1 MHNSANRNMKHEQL
15 EFFAPCPQGLS
26 AVAAQ
31 ELRAMHIKVRP
42 VQTGVG
48 FFGSIAD
55 AYRVCLF
62 ARTVSRVLLVLAR
75 FDAPDADALYR
86 NALGIAWEEHI
97 PHGASIAVSAAGTND
112 NLRNTQFT
120 ALRLKDAI
128 CDRMREATGERPD
141 VNRHDADLAFTVVI
155 RGNRATVSFNLAG
168 PPLHQRNYRLHTA
181 GVTAPLKETLAA
193 GMLMLADWPRLA
205 QEGKAFLDPMC
216 GSGTLAIEAAMIAA
230 DIAPGLFRTIWGF
243 TVWKQHDATAWEAL
257 CDEARKRRDAG
268 LATMPPI
275 FAQDIDPVAID
286 AARENAR
293 EAHLE
298 DHITF
303 TCADACALQAAPADA
318 GLIATNPP
326 YGERLFAQAQLPAL
340 YAGFSGTLRNHFK
353 AWSLAVITP
362 DESID
367 DLLGLA
373 PLATTP
379 VYNGRIPAHVR
390 LYDCSQIGASTLAT
404 ITVNEAELTVFD
416 GNSQQFANRLKR
428 RFTHLRKWAR
438 KNDIHCYR
446 VYDADLPDYNVAIDL
461 YECRIPNENAE
472 RGDWFAVI
480 YEYAAPS
487 SVDPSRAQQRLS
499 DVLAITPHV
508 LGIDSTRVFFKQR
521 KRSSEQYRADEQR
534 SRFTITTEEHGLLF
548 ELNLSDY
555 LDTGLF
561 LDHRPVRALIQKH
574 VARMLEESPAF
585 TEKQPLRFLNLFCY
599 TGTATVHAAAGGALK
614 TTSVDLSQT
623 YLACAQRNMRLN
635 GFMDKWH
642 RFERADC
649 MQWINDARREK
660 RRWDVIFVD
669 PPAFSNSKKMGKR
682 TFDIQRDHVELLVGV
697 SRLLAHGGH
706 AIFSCNLRTFKADY
720 EALEK
725 LGVRLTDITE
735 QTIDEDFQRN
745 QRIHHCF
752 ILERIARND

>member
-1 MHNSANRNMKHEQL
+1 MRTPMNRSGKPELL

-26 AVAAQ
+26 AVAAD
-31 ELRAMHIKVRP
+31 ELRAMRIKVRP

-48 FFGSIAD
+48 FFGTISD

-62 ARTVSRVLLVLAR
+62 ARTVSRVLLILAR
-75 FDAPDADALYR
+75 FEAPDAESLYR
-86 NALGIAWEEHI
+86 NAMGIAWEEHI
-97 PHGASIAVSAAGTND
+97 PHGAAISVSATGAND

-141 VNRHDADLAFTVVI
+141 VDRRDADLTFTIAI
-155 RGNRATVSFNLAG
+155 RGNRATVSLNLAG
-168 PPLHQRNYRLHTA
+168 PPLHQRNYRLHTT
-181 GVTAPLKETLAA
+181 GITAPLKETLAA

-205 QEGKAFLDPMC
+205 QEGKALLDPMC
-216 GSGTLAIEAAMIAA
+216 GSGTLAIEAAMMAA
-230 DIAPGLFRTIWGF
+230 DIAPGLFRTTWGF
-243 TVWKQHDATAWEAL
+243 TSWKQHDPDAWEAL
-257 CDEARKRRDAG
+257 REEANARREAG
-268 LATMPPI
+268 LAAMPPVY
-275 FAQDIDPVAID
+275 AQDVDPAAID

-298 DHITF
+298 DYITF
-303 TCADACALQAAPADA
+303 ACEDVCAMQAAPAA
-318 GLIATNPP
+318 SGLIATNPP

-340 YAGFSGTLRNHFK
+340 YAGFAATLRNHFQ

-362 DESID
+362 DESIG

-373 PLATTP
+373 PRAKTA
-379 VYNGRIPAHVR
+379 VFNGRIPAHVR
-390 LYDCSQIGASTLAT
+390 LYDCAQTGASTLAT
-404 ITVNEAELTVFD
+404 VTVGDDELAVFD
-416 GNSQQFANRLKR
+416 ANSQQFANRLKR
-428 RFTHLRKWAR
+428 RFAHLRKWAR
-438 KNDIHCYR
+438 KNDIHGYR

-461 YECRIPNENAE
+461 YECCVSNANAI

-480 YEYAAPS
+480 YEYAAPH
-487 SVDPSRAQQRLS
+487 SVDPTRARQRVS
-499 DVLAITPHV
+499 DVLTIAPHV
-508 LGIDSTRVFFKQR
+508 LGIESSRVFFKER
-521 KRSSEQYRADEQR
+521 KRSSEQYRAEEQR
-534 SRFTITTEEHGLLF
+534 ARFTFLTEEHGLRF

-561 LDHRPVRALIQKH
+561 LDHRPVRALIRQH
-574 VARMLEESPAF
+574 VASMIAENPSLAGE
-585 TEKQPLRFLNLFCY
+585 QPLRFLNLFCY
-599 TGTATVHAAAGGALK
+599 TGTATVHAAAGGARK

-635 GFMDKWH
+635 GFTDKWH

-649 MQWINDARREK
+649 MQWIDDARRDKK
-660 RRWDVIFVD
+660 RWELIFVD

-697 SRLLAHGGH
+697 SRLLARGGH
-706 AIFSCNLRTFKADY
+706 AVFSCNLRTFKADY

-752 ILERIARND
+752 ILERIARKD

>member
-1 MHNSANRNMKHEQL
+1 MQNPTNHTEKLDSL

-26 AVAAQ
+26 ALAAQ
-31 ELRAMHIKVRP
+31 ELRAMRIKVRP

-75 FDAPDADALYR
+75 FDASDGDTLYR
-86 NALGIAWEEHI
+86 NACEIPWEEHV
-97 PHGASIAVSAAGTND
+97 PHGATIAVSATGTND

-128 CDRMREATGERPD
+128 CDRLRETTDERPD
-141 VNRHDADLAFTVVI
+141 VSRHDADLTFTVAL

-168 PPLHQRNYRLHTA
+168 QPLHQRNYRLHTT
-181 GVTAPLKETLAA
+181 GVAAPLKETLAA
-193 GMLMLADWPRLA
+193 GMLLLADWPQLA
-205 QEGKAFLDPMC
+205 REGQTFLDPMC
-216 GSGTLAIEAAMIAA
+216 GSGTIAIEAAMIAA
-230 DIAPGLFRTIWGF
+230 DIAPGLLRTSWGF
-243 TVWKQHDATAWEAL
+243 TAWKQHDALAWEAL
-257 CDEARKRRDAG
+257 VDEAHARRDAG
-268 LATMPPI
+268 LKAMPPI
-275 FAQDIDPVAID
+275 IAQDIDPIALD

-293 EAHLE
+293 EAHL
-298 DHITF
+298 DDFITF
-303 TCADACALQAAPADA
+303 ACIDACTMQAAPASS

-340 YAGFSGTLRNHFK
+340 YAGFSSTLRKHFQ
-353 AWSLAVITP
+353 AWSLAIITP

-367 DLLGLA
+367 NLLGLA
-373 PLATTP
+373 PNTS
-379 VYNGRIPAHVR
+379 VSVFNGPIPTQVR
-390 LYDCSQIGASTLAT
+390 LYDCAQTRTSTLAT
-404 ITVNEAELTVFD
+404 ITVGDAELTVFD

-438 KNDIHCYR
+438 RNDIHCYR
-446 VYDADLPDYNVAIDL
+446 TYDADLPDYNVAIDL
-461 YECRIPNENAE
+461 YECSMSTENVE
-472 RGDWFAVI
+472 EGSWFAIV

-487 SVDPSRAQQRLS
+487 SIDPFRAQQRIC
-499 DVLAITPHV
+499 DVLAITPSV
-508 LGIDSTRVFFKQR
+508 LGIESSHVFFKQR
-521 KRSSEQYRADEQR
+521 KRTGGQYRADEQR
-534 SRFTITTEEHGLLF
+534 TRFIITTKEHGLHF

-561 LDHRPVRALIQKH
+561 LDHRLVRELIQKR
-574 VARMLEESPAF
+574 VASMIVENPSFAERH
-585 TEKQPLRFLNLFCY
+585 PLRFLNLFCY
-599 TGTATVHAAAGGALK
+599 TGSATVHAAAGGALK

-623 YLACAQRNMRLN
+623 YLACAQRNMQLN
-635 GFMDKWH
+635 GFTGKTH

-649 MQWINDARREK
+649 MQWIKEARREK
-660 RRWDVIFVD
+660 QRWDLIFVD

-682 TFDIQRDHVELLVGV
+682 IFDIQRDHVELLVGV
-697 SRLLAHGGH
+697 SRLLARGGQ
-706 AIFSCNLRTFKADY
+706 AIFSCNLRTFKPDY

-725 LGVRLTDITE
+725 LGVELIDITE
-735 QTIDEDFQRN
+735 QTIDEDFSRN

-752 ILERIARND
+752 ILNRIARNE